1 MKKLVISIFALV
13 ACTTLSAQLQPNFPS
28 TPFEPSKAEAKVMT
42 TLTDI
47 PQNERVS
54 VNYQGN
60 VVYDHQ
66 SDMDLVIQLITPAGG
81 WGKKYPCVVF
91 IQGAAWYA
99 QAVYSQVPNLME
111 FAKRGYVVAS
121 VQHRP
126 STTAK
131 YPAQI
136 QDIKSAVRFLRKNA
150 NRYGID
156 TNNLFVW
163 GDSSGGN
170 LSLLLTVTAD
180 QPQLDTE
187 AYGTESVDVNACV
200 AYYPVTDVL
209 RMQEFE
215 RGNWDHISENSPT
228 GTIFGGIKV
237 MENPDIVKTLSPITY
252 VSPER
257 AAQTAPIMIVTGNS
271 DRTVPFEQSVI
282 MADRLEECGYDYKFY
297 KIEGADHGS
306 YEFWT
311 DTLFDMV
318 DAHFRANMK

>member
-1 MKKLVISIFALV
+1 MKKILFTLAALATTV
-13 ACTTLSAQLQPNFPS
+13 ALSAQLRPNFS
-28 TPFEPSKAEAKVMT
+28 AAPFEPSKAEAKVMT

-47 PQNERVS
+47 PHDEAPT

-66 SDMDLVIQLITPAGG
+66 SDMDLVIQLITPNGG
-81 WGKKYPCVVF
+81 WGKKYPCVIF

-99 QAVYSQVPNLME
+99 QALYSNVANLME

-131 YPAQI
+131 FPAQI
-136 QDIKSAVRFLRKNA
+136 QDIKTAVRFVRKNA
-150 NRYGID
+150 NRFSVD
-156 TNNLFVW
+156 TDNIFVW

-180 QPQLDTE
+180 QPALDTD

-215 RGNWDHISENSPT
+215 RGSWDHISENSPT
-228 GTIFGGIKV
+228 GTLFGGIKV
-237 MENPDIVKTLSPITY
+237 MENPDIVKAVSPITY
-252 VSPER
+252 ISPER
-257 AAQTAPIMIVTGNS
+257 AEQTAPIMIITGNS

-311 DTLFDMV
+311 DTLYNIV